1 MNKYYEKIFT
11 NLKSPKPPENLF
23 NKVMSRIRQEK
34 NLLTV
39 KRRMAVFSAGLISSA
54 VAIIASFRVVESEMI
69 KSGFIQFASLI
80 FSDMGTVLSNW
91 QNFVL
96 ALLESLPVV
105 SIAVF
110 LLTIFA
116 FLQSLKFL
124 ARDSKV
130 FFRSV

>member
-11 NLKSPKPPENLF
+11 NLKSPEPPENLF